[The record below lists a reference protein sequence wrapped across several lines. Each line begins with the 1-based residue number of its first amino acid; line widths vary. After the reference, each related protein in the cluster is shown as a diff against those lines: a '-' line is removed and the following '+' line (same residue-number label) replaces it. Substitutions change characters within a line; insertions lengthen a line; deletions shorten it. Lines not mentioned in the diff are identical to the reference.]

1 MIEIMMQPTLHNL
14 NLESFDMNSMV
25 AIAIIWDYWEIT
37 HMSDIMGSNW
47 TVPMQLHNSELSIAL
62 HVAAASCELL

>member
-25 AIAIIWDYWEIT
+25 AIDIIWDYWEIT
-37 HMSDIMGSNW
+37 HTSDIMGS
-47 TVPMQLHNSELSIAL
+47 
-62 HVAAASCELL
+62 